1 MLENKGAIMDE
12 SECLVIPV
20 ICTKTLAKR
29 DDVVVDDDDVNE
41 INHD

>member
-1 MLENKGAIMDE
+1 MLENKGVMDL
-12 SECLVIPV
+12 SECLMSPV

-29 DDVVVDDDDVNE
+29 DDDVVVDDDDVNE